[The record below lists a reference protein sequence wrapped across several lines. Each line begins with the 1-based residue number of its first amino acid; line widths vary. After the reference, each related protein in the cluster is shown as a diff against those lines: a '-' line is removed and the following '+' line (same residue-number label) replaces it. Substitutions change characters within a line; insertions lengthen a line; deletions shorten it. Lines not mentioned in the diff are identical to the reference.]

1 MKQKL
6 VQNMKLKGLVIGVSL
21 FHLLTFSPLETQA
34 QPKQRRSQQK
44 VEQQQQQK
52 KNTSSSGMSLRAHL
66 EFRMSYSADVY
77 H

>member
-21 FHLLTFSPLETQA
+21 FHLLTFSPLEAQA

-52 KNTSSSGMSLRAHL
+52 KNTSSSGMSLRAQIY
-66 EFRMSYSADVY
+66 FPTAVDMP
-77 H
+77 